1 MLTGAAR
8 GIGAETARHL
18 AKLGAKLS
26 IVDLNKKELSQV
38 GNEITKSGG
47 QKPLEIVADVSKD
60 AQRIIDETVK
70 HFGRLDV
77 LVNIAGIFGAD
88 SVIEFDETRFDRIM
102 NVNVRSMII
111 LTNLAVPHLEK
122 SKGNVIN
129 ISSISGSYAFAE
141 FMSYS
146 ISKAAVDQFT
156 KSSARALAPKGIRV
170 NAIAPGIIQTPIY
183 AAIGQTADS
192 TFEAYKDKCLVKRP
206 GEPSE
211 VAAGIAYLATQPFVD
226 GIILHIDGGFLCAN

>member
-1 MLTGAAR
+1 MREVA
-8 GIGAETARHL
+8 
-18 AKLGAKLS
+18 
-26 IVDLNKKELSQV
+26 
-38 GNEITKSGG
+38 NEITQSGG
-47 QKPLEIVADVSKD
+47 EKPLEIAGDVSKD
-60 AQRIIDETVK
+60 AKRMIDETIA
-70 HFGRLDV
+70 HFGQLDV
-77 LVNIAGIFGAD
+77 LVNNAGIFGAD
-88 SVIEFDETRFDRIM
+88 SVIEFDEQRFDRIM
-102 NVNVRSMII
+102 NINVRSMIV

-129 ISSISGSYAFAE
+129 ISSISGSYAFGE
-141 FMSYS
+141 FMSYA

-156 KSSARALAPKGIRV
+156 KSSAVALAPKGIRV

-192 TFEAYKDKCLVKRP
+192 TFEAYKDKCLIKRP

-226 GIILHIDGGFLCAN
+226 GIILPIDGGFLCAN